1 MRTWLEKI
9 MKISISVSAPSK
21 ITRHKT
27 IFFLRQL
34 WFVTFL
40 NFVTVIGH
48 VHIACARTYRYPDVK
63 RDDASRD
70 ETKRDKKPYI
80 KTWQALLTLKHGRSS
95 IVLSWKMDFICDNNS
110 LYSSSDE
117 NNGDV
122 QHELTQQEYDMDI
135 IEQGES
141 EADIVESD
149 VVYSPNTTSFD
160 FRPSGNNEIL
170 EKSEERHQMPP
181 SITKVWRDLCR
192 YKPSKYGVYNSEQD
206 YLLDEDSDDSSID
219 WMESVNGDEKDEFYN
234 PPDMVMFKNEHTL
247 NGGTVN
253 LHNDLYESK
262 FTMYDETLGISA
274 NSFIDSMTRKLSN
287 TRTVA
292 ENFNKRGEYFNFSTP
307 KQLYRSRTSISQ
319 GYTFNVSK
327 RRFVPHSFH
336 TLCTAQANI
345 DPLSV
350 MPRADNDTGKDSRK
364 LMLRVMRQIFPDR
377 EVFEY
382 TMDVLMQLL
391 ISGNH
396 SRMLIVCWGKQRNG
410 KSLFINIITK
420 MFEGKRMLIH
430 IPKKLLYRRGESEKD
445 STTKECLGEDR
456 VAIINELSWADVT
469 PIGYSAM
476 KSWVGS
482 DVNANRGPYGMDN
495 NNATFNAV
503 PFIVSNG
510 KPSYLP
516 NETAL
521 ADRIRILP
529 FQSTFLEGNDY
540 REYQRSNVTC
550 TGKTFEADPTLL
562 DKQNV
567 GRIANAL
574 MLYICGRLRFLR
586 MTTSEIKSI
595 RFSAVPQI
603 CAKLKHDMENQA
615 DPLFTFSVRR
625 LHKTEGINVSILAV
639 AQAFDA
645 FINCNYGKGDRL
657 ASIQTCYP
665 MGNVIQILS
674 IPGNVF
680 TEAQFEDLADEYMF
694 IKRLQ
699 TICRS
704 IELKFDL
711 TYTNILNCSMI

>member
-1 MRTWLEKI
+1 
-9 MKISISVSAPSK
+9 
-21 ITRHKT
+21 
-27 IFFLRQL
+27 
-34 WFVTFL
+34 
-40 NFVTVIGH
+40 
-48 VHIACARTYRYPDVK
+48 
-63 RDDASRD
+63 
-70 ETKRDKKPYI
+70 
-80 KTWQALLTLKHGRSS
+80 
-95 IVLSWKMDFICDNNS
+95 MDFICDDNS
-110 LYSSSDE
+110 VHSSSDE
-117 NNGDV
+117 NTGDT
-122 QHELTQQEYDMDI
+122 QHNLVSQEFEMDI
-135 IEQGES
+135 IEQAES
-141 EADIVESD
+141 EADVVETD
-149 VVYSPNTTSFD
+149 TVYLQSTTSYD
-160 FRPSGNNEIL
+160 FRPAPDSNEI
-170 EKSEERHQMPP
+170 SEEREGHQTPP
-181 SITKVWRDLCR
+181 SIKKVWQDLCS
-192 YKPSKYGVYNSEQD
+192 YKPSKYGIYKSEQD

-219 WMESVNGDEKDEFYN
+219 WTEEVDSDEKDAFYN
-234 PPDMVMFKNEHTL
+234 PPDMVMFKNEHTHS
-247 NGGTVN
+247 GGTVD

-262 FTMYDETLGISA
+262 FTMYDETRRISA

-292 ENFNKRGEYFNFSTP
+292 ENFNKRGEYFNFCTP
-307 KQLYRSRTSISQ
+307 KQLYRSRTSVSQ

-327 RRFVPHSFH
+327 RRFIPHSFH
-336 TLCTAQANI
+336 TLCTAQANV

-350 MPRADNDTGKDSRK
+350 MPRADSDPGEESRK
-364 LMLRVMRQIFPDR
+364 LMLRVMRQMFPDR
-377 EVFEY
+377 DVFEY

-469 PIGYSAM
+469 QIGYSAM

-495 NNATFNAV
+495 NNAIFNAV

-521 ADRIRILP
+521 SDRIRILP

-540 REYQRSNVTC
+540 RDYCRNNVAC

-567 GRIANAL
+567 GKIANAL

-595 RFSAVPQI
+595 RFSAVPEI
-603 CAKLKHDMENQA
+603 CAKLKRDMENQA
-615 DPLFTFSVRR
+615 DPLFTFIVRR
-625 LHKTEGINVSILAV
+625 LHKTEGINVPILVV

-645 FINCNYGKGDRL
+645 FINSNYGKGDRL
-657 ASIQTCYP
+657 GSILSCYP
-665 MGNVIQILS
+665 MGNIIQILS
-674 IPGNVF
+674 VPGKVF
-680 TEAQFEDLADEYMF
+680 NAAQFEGLADEYMF

-699 TICRS
+699 SICHS
-704 IELKFDL
+704 MEFKFDQ
-711 TYTNILNCSMI
+711 TFTNILNCSMI